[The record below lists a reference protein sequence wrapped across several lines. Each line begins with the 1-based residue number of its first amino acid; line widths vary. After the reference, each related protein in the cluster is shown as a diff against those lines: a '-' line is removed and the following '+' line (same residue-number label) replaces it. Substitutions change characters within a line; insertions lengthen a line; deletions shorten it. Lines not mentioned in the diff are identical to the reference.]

1 MASQTLIHA
10 DIFFFIASIG
20 FTVVTIALLI
30 GLFYIIRVVRSVDR
44 ITTKIEI
51 GIDTVSDDAKDLVA
65 DLRDSMAFRM
75 IFGGQRK
82 RKKSST
88 EPKR

>member
-10 DIFFFIASIG
+10 DIFFFISSIG
-20 FTVVTIALLI
+20 FILVTIALLI

-44 ITTKIEI
+44 ITVKIED
-51 GIDTVSDDAKDLVA
+51 GIDTVGDDAKNLIS

-75 IFGGQRK
+75 IFGGRK
-82 RKKSST
+82 RKITST
-88 EPKR
+88 ERKR